1 MTSGSYQ
8 GEGGVA
14 VASGVMALEGKAK
27 RARSEDQKAERQAAI
42 LAAAREIIDESGFDG
57 VTMSALA
64 RRAGLAKGTLYL
76 YVRSKEELFLL
87 LFIEAMEKVVE
98 QFKTGAKPGDSAA
111 QLAHLLTVNAQTTPL
126 FLPLFARLVAVIEAN
141 VADEPLFVAKRRLL
155 ALGHDWATHLAMVI
169 GIGAEQVDTLART
182 IMMAMLGA
190 AQFDI
195 SAQRDPEG
203 LPDDMREAFA
213 AYAFA
218 PSFEP
223 SVRLILEAVMIPP
236 KQG

>member
-1 MTSGSYQ
+1 M
-8 GEGGVA
+8 V
-14 VASGVMALEGKAK
+14 LEDNAK
-27 RARSEDQKAERQAAI
+27 RARSEDQKAERQAGI

-64 RRAGLAKGTLYL
+64 KRAGLAKGTLYL

-87 LFIEAMEKVVE
+87 LFLEAMDEVVDR
-98 QFKTGAKPGDSAA
+98 FKANAKLGDSAA
-111 QLAHLLTVNAQTTPL
+111 HLAHLVTENALTTPL

-141 VADEPLFVAKRRLL
+141 VADEPLFTAKRRLL
-155 ALGHDWATHLAMVI
+155 ALGHEWSMHLAYVT
-169 GIGAEQVDTLART
+169 GVGPDQVEALART
-182 IMMAMLGA
+182 LMMTMQGA

-203 LPDDMREAFA
+203 LPDDMREAFG

-223 SVRLILEAVMIPP
+223 SARLILEAVMAPAL
-236 KQG
+236 KG